1 METNIVRLEDF
12 FDFNSKEPINR
23 LAYTEKDMD
32 YKIKV
37 IKKMQELGMTIT
49 TDKVGNICGSI
60 SVGNNPKKTLAIG
73 SHTDSVYDGGQFDGP
88 VGVLV
93 GLQTAEELLKSKNW
107 TGTLKICIYA
117 CEESS
122 RFGNAC
128 IGSKYL
134 NGNITEN
141 DFDKIVD
148 QKALENNETITLKDA
163 IISSKKYLREH
174 INGVQE
180 VDKIFDS
187 VDYSLEAHTEQYE
200 SLMKANKSKPIIGII
215 NSVGSAVRVK
225 YSVQGKS
232 DHTGST
238 PMNKRKNAVDATS
251 FIGKKV
257 RKLGKKY
264 EKDGLGRASQ
274 VEVSTPGHNGSFN
287 QIPKVAE
294 GIIDFRIIG
303 KGTPD
308 KVLNNFDK
316 IVKKVKEKTKTK
328 IEYEIVSKGTPII
341 TDCNLNSCIADVCD
355 QNNIPHIDMPSY
367 AGQDTG
373 YIPANAKTMIFIPST
388 GGSHNPEENTK
399 KEFIETATKV
409 FTDLSHTL
417 LLEKFKD
424 KQKVAGLNSKPTLN
438 KDNEAERFKLDMF
451 R

>member
-1 METNIVRLEDF
+1 
-12 FDFNSKEPINR
+12 
-23 LAYTEKDMD
+23 
-32 YKIKV
+32 
-37 IKKMQELGMTIT
+37 
-49 TDKVGNICGSI
+49 
-60 SVGNNPKKTLAIG
+60 
-73 SHTDSVYDGGQFDGP
+73 
-88 VGVLV
+88 
-93 GLQTAEELLKSKNW
+93 
-107 TGTLKICIYA
+107 
-117 CEESS
+117 
-122 RFGNAC
+122 
-128 IGSKYL
+128 
-134 NGNITEN
+134 
-141 DFDKIVD
+141 
-148 QKALENNETITLKDA
+148 
-163 IISSKKYLREH
+163 
-174 INGVQE
+174 
-180 VDKIFDS
+180 
-187 VDYSLEAHTEQYE
+187 
-200 SLMKANKSKPIIGII
+200 
-215 NSVGSAVRVK
+215 
-225 YSVQGKS
+225 
-232 DHTGST
+232 
-238 PMNKRKNAVDATS
+238 MNKRKNAVDATS

>member
-1 METNIVRLEDF
+1 MEVFL
-12 FDFNSKEPINR
+12 
-23 LAYTEKDMD
+23 
-32 YKIKV
+32 
-37 IKKMQELGMTIT
+37 
-49 TDKVGNICGSI
+49 
-60 SVGNNPKKTLAIG
+60 VGNNPKKTLAIG

-93 GLQTAEELLKSKNW
+93 GLQTAEELIKSKKCN
-107 TGTLKICIYA
+107 GIIKICIYA

-148 QKALENNETITLKDA
+148 QSNKTATLKDSILYA
-163 IISSKKYLREH
+163 KKYLHEH
-174 INGVQE
+174 IADVQE

-187 VDYSLEAHTEQYE
+187 VNYSLEAHTEQYE
-200 SLMKANKSKPIIGII
+200 TLIKANRSKPIIGII
-215 NSVGSAVRVK
+215 NSVGSAVRVR
-225 YSVQGKS
+225 YNVEGKS

-238 PMNKRKNAVDATS
+238 PMKKRKNAIDATS

-257 RKLGKKY
+257 RKLGKEY
-264 EKDGLGRASQ
+264 EKYGLGRASQ
-274 VEVSTPGHNGSFN
+274 IEISTPGHNGSFN
-287 QIPKVAE
+287 QIPKTAE
-294 GIIDFRIIG
+294 GLIDFRLIG
-303 KGTPD
+303 ENTPD
-308 KVLNNFDK
+308 KVLNDFDK

-328 IEYEIVSKGTPII
+328 IKYEVVSKGTPII
-341 TDCNLNSCIADVCD
+341 TDSALNSSISEVCD

-367 AGQDTG
+367 PGQDTG
-373 YIPANAKTMIFIPST
+373 YVPAGAKAMIFIPST

-399 KEFIETATKV
+399 KEFIETATRV

-424 KQKVAGLNSKPTLN
+424 NQKVSGLNSKPVLS
-438 KDNEAERFKLDMF
+438 KDNGTERFKLEMF